1 MLGSEACM
9 VALKER
15 VAMGDVNKELEQGKR
30 VAVYR
35 GGLITELN
43 CTGQIALKPWRH
55 LCSLPADLLPFLLL
69 ICLLD
74 NAVQTSHLLLGS
86 VFSNKMQL
94 DSL

>member
-35 GGLITELN
+35 GGLIT
-43 CTGQIALKPWRH
+43 T
-55 LCSLPADLLPFLLL
+55 
-69 ICLLD
+69 
-74 NAVQTSHLLLGS
+74 
-86 VFSNKMQL
+86 
-94 DSL
+94 